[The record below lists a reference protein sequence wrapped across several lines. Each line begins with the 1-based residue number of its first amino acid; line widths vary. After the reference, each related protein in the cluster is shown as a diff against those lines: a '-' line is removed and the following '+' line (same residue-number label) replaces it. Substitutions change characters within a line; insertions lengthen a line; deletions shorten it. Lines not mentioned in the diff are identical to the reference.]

1 MTFLIWFAA
10 IALLVQLASIAFVII
25 VKRRQRES
33 ESGPVPRP
41 PVTLIR
47 PICGLENNLERCLAS
62 SFHLDWPVYEI
73 LFCVARA
80 DDPAVSVA
88 RRLMA
93 EHPHVP
99 ARLLVGEDV
108 FSANPKLNNVVKGWR
123 SARHDWIVMTDSNVL
138 MPSDNIET
146 MMGRWDDQT
155 GLVCS
160 PPAGTEPENFG
171 AFLESAWLDSFQAR
185 WQLLADACGFGFA
198 QGKSMLFNR
207 QLIARLG
214 GFERLGEEVAEDAA
228 ATLLIR
234 HAGLKVRLV
243 HEPFPQP
250 LGKRQVKAVWKRQ
263 LRWARLRRA
272 SFPLYF
278 LPEIFTGAILPTTA
292 VIALAATGLLPL
304 VAPFVYLTAWYSAE
318 LLMSRAFG
326 WPTGWRIIPAMVIR
340 DLLLPVLFVAAW
352 FGSGFEWRG
361 NAMTVADNDN
371 GRTARIREAVVRTR
385 NKAREKARALAAARS
400 H

>member
-1 MTFLIWFAA
+1 MAFLIWFAA

-25 VKRRQRES
+25 VKRRQRKP
-33 ESGPVPRP
+33 ESGLLPRP

-62 SFHLDWPVYEI
+62 SFHLDWPAYEI

-80 DDPAVSVA
+80 DDPAASVV

-93 EHPHVP
+93 EHPYVP

-138 MPSDNIET
+138 MPRDNIET

-185 WQLLADACGFGFA
+185 WQLFADACGFGFA

-214 GFERLGEEVAEDAA
+214 GFERLGDEVAEDAA

-234 HAGLKVRLV
+234 HASLKVRLV
-243 HEPFPQP
+243 QKPFPQP
-250 LGKRQVKAVWKRQ
+250 LGQRQVKAVWKRQ

-278 LPEIFTGAILPTTA
+278 LPEILTGATLPVAA
-292 VIALAATGLLPL
+292 VIALAATGMLPV
-304 VAPFVYLTAWYSAE
+304 VAPPVYLAAWYSAE

-326 WPTGWRIIPAMVIR
+326 WPGGWRIIPAMMIR

-385 NKAREKARALAAARS
+385 NKAREKARALVAARG

>member
-1 MTFLIWFAA
+1 MTVLIWFAA
-10 IALLVQLASIAFVII
+10 IALVIQLASIAFVLSA
-25 VKRRQRES
+25 RLRNPNRGTTS
-33 ESGPVPRP
+33 TPRP

-62 SFHLDWPVYEI
+62 SFRLDWPAYEI

-80 DDPAVSVA
+80 DDPAATLA

-93 EHPHVP
+93 EHPHIP
-99 ARLLVGEDV
+99 AKLLVGEDL
-108 FSANPKLNNVVKGWR
+108 FSVNPKMNNVIKGWR
-123 SARHDWIVMTDSNVL
+123 CARHDWIVMTDSNVL
-138 MPSDNIET
+138 MPSDTIER
-146 MMGRWDDQT
+146 MLARWDEQT

-185 WQLLADACGFGFA
+185 WQLFADAVGFGFA

-207 QLIARLG
+207 QLITRLG

-234 HAGLKVRLV
+234 SAGLKVRLV
-243 HEPFPQP
+243 RQPFPQP
-250 LGKRQVKAVWKRQ
+250 LGERDIRAVWKRQ

-272 SFPLYF
+272 SFPIYF
-278 LPEIFTGAILPTTA
+278 LPELFTGAALPAAAT
-292 VIALAATGLLPL
+292 IALSAMGSMPLYAPLAYLALWYGGEVLL
-304 VAPFVYLTAWYSAE
+304 ARTY
-318 LLMSRAFG
+318 G
-326 WPTGWRIIPAMVIR
+326 WPASWRIIPAMATR
-340 DLLLPVLFVAAW
+340 DLFLPALFIAAW

-371 GRTARIREAVVRTR
+371 GRTARLRKAVVKTR
-385 NKAREKARALAAARS
+385 DKARALVAARGL
-400 H
+400 

>member
-10 IALLVQLASIAFVII
+10 IALFVQLASIAFVIAI
-25 VKRRQRES
+25 RHRHRKRERKAI
-33 ESGPVPRP
+33 PRP

-62 SFHLDWPVYEI
+62 SFNLDWPVFEI
-73 LFCVARA
+73 LFCVAKA
-80 DDPAVSVA
+80 DDPAAALA

-93 EHPHVP
+93 AHPDVP
-99 ARLLVGEDV
+99 SRLLVGDDR
-108 FSANPKLNNVVKGWR
+108 FSANPKLNNVLKGWR
-123 SARHDWIVMTDSNVL
+123 SAKHDWVVMTDSNVL
-138 MPSDNIET
+138 MPSDTVER
-146 MMGRWDDQT
+146 MLARWDEQT

-185 WQLLADACGFGFA
+185 WQLFADAAGFGFA

-207 QLIARLG
+207 QLMNRLG
-214 GFERLGEEVAEDAA
+214 GFEQLGEEVAEDAA

-234 HAGLKVRLV
+234 RAGLRVRLV

-250 LGKRQVKAVWKRQ
+250 LGERDIRAVWKRQ

-278 LPEIFTGAILPTTA
+278 LPEIFTGAALPAAAMIT
-292 VIALAATGLLPL
+292 LAATGVLSPL
-304 VAPFVYLTAWYSAE
+304 ATFAYLAIWYAGE
-318 LLMSRAFG
+318 VILARAYG
-326 WPTGWRIIPAMVIR
+326 WPSGWRVIPAMVMR
-340 DLLLPVLFVAAW
+340 DLCLPALFVAAW

-371 GRTARIREAVVRTR
+371 GRTARIREALLRTHS
-385 NKAREKARALAAARS
+385 KAREKARALVAARS

>member
-1 MTFLIWFAA
+1 MTLLIWFAA
-10 IALLVQLASIAFVII
+10 LALFAQLASIAFVIA
-25 VKRRQRES
+25 VKLRHQKRES
-33 ESGPVPRP
+33 DPAPRP

-62 SFHLDWPVYEI
+62 SFKLDWPAYEI

-80 DDPAVSVA
+80 DDPAASLA

-93 EHPHVP
+93 EHPHIA
-99 ARLLVGEDV
+99 ARLLVGEDL
-108 FSANPKLNNVVKGWR
+108 FSANPKMNNVVKGWR

-138 MPSDNIET
+138 MPPDTIAR
-146 MMGRWDDQT
+146 MMARWDGET

-171 AFLESAWLDSFQAR
+171 AHLESAWLDSFQAR
-185 WQLLADACGFGFA
+185 WQLFADATGFGFA
-198 QGKSMLFNR
+198 QGKSMLFSR
-207 QLIARLG
+207 QLITHLG

-228 ATLLIR
+228 ATILIR
-234 HAGLKVRLV
+234 SAGLKVRLV

-250 LGKRQVKAVWKRQ
+250 LGKRDIAAVWKRQ

-278 LPEIFTGAILPTTA
+278 LPEVFTGATLPAAA
-292 VIALAATGLLPL
+292 VVALSVAGAASPLAPLAYLAA
-304 VAPFVYLTAWYSAE
+304 WYAGE
-318 LLMSRAFG
+318 IVLARACG
-326 WPTGWRIIPAMVIR
+326 WPSGWRIVPAMLIR
-340 DLLLPVLFVAAW
+340 DLMLPALFVSAW

-371 GRTARIREAVVRTR
+371 GRTVRIRQAVARTR
-385 NKAREKARALAAARS
+385 DKAREKARALVAART

>member
-1 MTFLIWFAA
+1 MTLLIWFAA
-10 IALLVQLASIAFVII
+10 ITLLVQVASIALAIGA
-25 VKRRQRES
+25 RLRHGNAQTQ
-33 ESGPVPRP
+33 PAARP

-47 PICGLENNLERCLAS
+47 PICGLENNLERCLLS
-62 SFHLDWPVYEI
+62 SFKLDWPSYEI

-80 DDPAVSVA
+80 DDPAAALA

-93 EHPHVP
+93 EHPGIP
-99 ARLLVGEDV
+99 SRLLVGEDL
-108 FSANPKLNNVVKGWR
+108 FSVNPKMNNVVKGWR

-138 MPSDNIET
+138 MPRDHIAR
-146 MMGRWDDQT
+146 MMERWDHQT

-171 AFLESAWLDSFQAR
+171 AHVESAWLDSFQAR
-185 WQLLADACGFGFA
+185 WQILADSVGFGFA
-198 QGKSMLFNR
+198 QGKSMLFSR
-207 QLIARLG
+207 QLITHLG

-234 HAGLKVRLV
+234 SAGLKVRLV

-250 LGKRQVKAVWKRQ
+250 LGERDISAVWKRQ

-278 LPEIFTGAILPTTA
+278 LPEILTGAALPMAA
-292 VIALAATGLLPL
+292 VIALVVTGALPL
-304 VAPFVYLTAWYSAE
+304 AAPFAYLAIWYGAE
-318 LLMSRAFG
+318 IALSRTYG
-326 WPTGWRIIPAMVIR
+326 WPSSWRILPAMLLR
-340 DLLLPVLFVAAW
+340 DLLLPALFIAAW

-371 GRTARIREAVVRTR
+371 GRTARLRKAVVRTR
-385 NKAREKARALAAARS
+385 DKARALVAARS

>member
-1 MTFLIWFAA
+1 MTYLIWFAA
-10 IALLVQLASIAFVII
+10 IALFTQLASIAFVIAT
-25 VKRRQRES
+25 KLRHRKLERH
-33 ESGPVPRP
+33 PAPRP

-62 SFHLDWPVYEI
+62 SFRLDWPAYEI
-73 LFCVARA
+73 LFCVAKA
-80 DDPAVSVA
+80 DDPAALLV
-88 RRLMA
+88 RRLIA
-93 EHPHVP
+93 EHPQIP
-99 ARLLVGEDV
+99 ARLLVGEDQ

-138 MPSDNIET
+138 MPPDNIET
-146 MMGRWDDQT
+146 MMARWDGQT

-171 AFLESAWLDSFQAR
+171 AHLESAWLDSFQAR
-185 WQLLADACGFGFA
+185 WQLFADATGFGFA

-207 QLIARLG
+207 QLITRLG

-234 HAGLKVRLV
+234 GAGLKVRLV

-250 LGKRQVKAVWKRQ
+250 LGQRNIAAVWKRQ

-278 LPEIFTGAILPTTA
+278 LPEVFTGAALPALA
-292 VIALAATGLLPL
+292 VIAASIAGNLPAVTPLAYLAVWYAAEIGL
-304 VAPFVYLTAWYSAE
+304 AHAY
-318 LLMSRAFG
+318 R
-326 WPTGWRIIPAMVIR
+326 WPSGWRILPAMLIR
-340 DLLLPVLFVAAW
+340 DLLLPALFVAAW

-361 NAMTVADNDN
+361 NTMTVADNDN
-371 GRTARIREAVVRTR
+371 GRTARIRRAVVRTR
-385 NKAREKARALAAARS
+385 DKARALVAARTS
-400 H
+400 

>member
-10 IALLVQLASIAFVII
+10 IALLVQLASIAFVIT
-25 VKRRQRES
+25 VKLRHRKRET
-33 ESGPVPRP
+33 GPVPRP

-62 SFHLDWPVYEI
+62 SFRLDWPAYEI
-73 LFCVARA
+73 LFCVAKA
-80 DDPAVSVA
+80 DDPAAALV

-93 EHPHVP
+93 EHPHVT
-99 ARLLVGEDV
+99 ARLLVGEDL

-138 MPSDNIET
+138 MPSDIFEK
-146 MMGRWDDQT
+146 MMARWDSQT

-171 AFLESAWLDSFQAR
+171 ADLESAWLDSFQAR
-185 WQLLADACGFGFA
+185 WQLFADATGFGFA

-207 QLIARLG
+207 QLITRLG
-214 GFERLGEEVAEDAA
+214 GFERLGDELAEDAA

-234 HAGLKVRLV
+234 GAGLKVRLV

-250 LGKRQVKAVWKRQ
+250 LGHRAVAAVWKRQ

-278 LPEIFTGAILPTTA
+278 LPEVFTGAALPATA
-292 VIALAATGLLPL
+292 VITLAMAGSLPAAAPVAYLATWYAAEIALA
-304 VAPFVYLTAWYSAE
+304 
-318 LLMSRAFG
+318 RAYR
-326 WPTGWRIIPAMVIR
+326 WPSGWRILPAMLIR
-340 DLLLPVLFVAAW
+340 DLLLPALFVSAW

-371 GRTARIREAVVRTR
+371 GRTARIRQAVARTR
-385 NKAREKARALAAARS
+385 DKAREKARALVTARS

>member
-10 IALLVQLASIAFVII
+10 LALLVQLASIAFVIS
-25 VKRRQRES
+25 VKLRHRRRET
-33 ESGPVPRP
+33 GPVPRP

-47 PICGLENNLERCLAS
+47 PVCGLENNLERCLAS
-62 SFHLDWPVYEI
+62 SFRLDWPAYEI
-73 LFCVARA
+73 LFCVAKA
-80 DDPAVSVA
+80 DDPAASLV

-93 EHPHVP
+93 EHPQIQ
-99 ARLLVGEDV
+99 ARLLVGEDL

-138 MPSDNIET
+138 MPPDNIEK
-146 MMGRWDDQT
+146 MMARWDDHT

-185 WQLLADACGFGFA
+185 WQLFADAVGFGFA

-207 QLIARLG
+207 QLITRLG
-214 GFERLGEEVAEDAA
+214 GFERLGDEVAEDAA

-234 HAGLKVRLV
+234 NGGLKVRLV

-250 LGKRQVKAVWKRQ
+250 LGARKITAVWKRQ

-278 LPEIFTGAILPTTA
+278 LPEIFTGVALPFA
-292 VIALAATGLLPL
+292 AMIALAAGDALPAFAPVAYLGL
-304 VAPFVYLTAWYSAE
+304 WYAAE
-318 LLMSRAFG
+318 ILLARTYG
-326 WPTGWRIIPAMVIR
+326 WPSGWRVLPAMLLR
-340 DLLLPVLFVAAW
+340 DLLLPALFIAAW

-371 GRTARIREAVVRTR
+371 GRTARLRQAVVRTR
-385 NKAREKARALAAARS
+385 DKAREKARALVAARG